1 MRTMA
6 RLNANYDLEK
16 QKNDLNHKSNELALL
31 QQAHS
36 LEQQR
41 SIVLGILALVL
52 VALGALLLLRMRY
65 TRKKTQELVLK
76 DKQLAESQKALIEA
90 ELKNTQLAGED
101 LKTKLNYK
109 NSEIQKFALHIVE
122 KNEFIGNISKQID
135 KLKADVKDPLIED
148 KVRDLSSK
156 VKYSLSVNSER
167 QEFQKHIEQLNS
179 EFFRRLEQ
187 QFPAIT
193 ASEKKLTALLR
204 LELSSKEIASILNI
218 SAKSVDMNRYRLR
231 KKFEIQKDDS
241 LSNFISNI

>member
-1 MRTMA
+1 M
-6 RLNANYDLEK
+6 
-16 QKNDLNHKSNELALL
+16 
-31 QQAHS
+31 
-36 LEQQR
+36 
-41 SIVLGILALVL
+41 
-52 VALGALLLLRMRY
+52 
-65 TRKKTQELVLK
+65 
-76 DKQLAESQKALIEA
+76 
-90 ELKNTQLAGED
+90 
-101 LKTKLNYK
+101 KTKLNYK

-122 KNEFIGNISKQID
+122 KNEFIGDISKQID
-135 KLKADVKDPLIED
+135 KLKADVKDPLIAD

-241 LSNFISNI
+241 LSSFISNI